1 MYKLMKVLKVRLAL
15 VMDKLISLNQL
26 IFLKGR
32 KLIYEVED
40 LIEIIFEPRF
50 QRKMILS
57 LMWTFRRLVIQLV
70 GFS

>member
-1 MYKLMKVLKVRLAL
+1 MYKLMKALKVRLTL

-50 QRKMILS
+50 QRKMI
-57 LMWTFRRLVIQLV
+57 FIFNVD
-70 GFS
+70 F

>member
-1 MYKLMKVLKVRLAL
+1 MYKLMEALKVRLTL

-50 QRKMILS
+50 QRKMI
-57 LMWTFRRLVIQLV
+57 FIFNVD
-70 GFS
+70 F